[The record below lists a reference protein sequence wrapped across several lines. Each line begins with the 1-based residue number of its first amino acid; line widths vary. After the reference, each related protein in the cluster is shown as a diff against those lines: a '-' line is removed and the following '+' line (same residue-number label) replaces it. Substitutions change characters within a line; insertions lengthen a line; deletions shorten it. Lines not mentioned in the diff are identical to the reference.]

1 MMDRGKRKRI
11 LAAIDTT
18 DSARYVIEKTAE
30 IAEMV
35 GADVTVLTV
44 VDLPL
49 VASEGEVNM
58 AKMVSEEKKISE
70 YHREL
75 IDRYFGGSTG
85 ILVES
90 MIQYGD
96 AGDKIC
102 EIAERIHAD
111 MVVIGSRGLGRIESM
126 LLGSVSEKVL
136 RKCRCSVLVVKA
148 VM

>member
-1 MMDRGKRKRI
+1 MIERGKRKRI
-11 LAAIDTT
+11 LAAIDMS
-18 DSARYVIEKTAE
+18 DNARYVIEKAAE

-49 VASEGEVNM
+49 VASEGEINM
-58 AKMVSEEKKISE
+58 ARIESEEKRISE
-70 YHREL
+70 YHRQL
-75 IDRYFGGSTG
+75 IDRYFAASTD

-90 MIQYGD
+90 MVHYGD

-102 EIAERIHAD
+102 EIAEKIHAD
-111 MVVIGSRGLGRIESM
+111 MVVIGSRGLGRIQSM

-148 VM
+148 VT